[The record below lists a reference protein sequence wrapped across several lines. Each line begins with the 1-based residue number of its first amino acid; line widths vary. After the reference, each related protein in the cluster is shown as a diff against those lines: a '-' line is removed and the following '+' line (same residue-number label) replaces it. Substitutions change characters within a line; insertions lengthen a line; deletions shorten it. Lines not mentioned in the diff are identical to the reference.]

1 MTPLKAIRAKCL
13 DCCGG
18 QANEVRLCPCPDCT
32 MYPFRFGNNPAR
44 KGKGGNPA
52 FSSKTPI
59 QVSDSDLNHS
69 NESNYIPQPLTPEK
83 EAVRA

>member
-32 MYPFRFGNNPAR
+32 LYPFRFVTIRQGR
-44 KGKGGNPA
+44 
-52 FSSKTPI
+52 
-59 QVSDSDLNHS
+59 
-69 NESNYIPQPLTPEK
+69 
-83 EAVRA
+83 VRAETLLFPQKRLFKLAIQTLTIQTRVITYPSP